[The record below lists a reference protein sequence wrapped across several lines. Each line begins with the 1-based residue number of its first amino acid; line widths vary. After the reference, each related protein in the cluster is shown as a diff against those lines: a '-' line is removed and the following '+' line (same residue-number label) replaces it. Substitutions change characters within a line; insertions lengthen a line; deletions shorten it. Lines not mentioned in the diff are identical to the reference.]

1 MSKIVKYMGEI
12 KMSYFS
18 KPVRLDPRGY
28 PSDGLVLKIDGK
40 NIWAIREKDSPKTL
54 VYLVPN
60 NPHIQQLDSDITLVE
75 YLDVPEDLIKKTL
88 DALSQHPRLRK
99 DIVVLT
105 FQGPKNYQWA
115 D

>member
-1 MSKIVKYMGEI
+1 
-12 KMSYFS
+12 MSYFS

-60 NPHIQQLDSDITLVE
+60 NPHIHRLDPAITLIE
-75 YLDVPEDLIKKTL
+75 YLFVSKNLVDKAL
-88 DALSQHPRLRK
+88 DAISQHPRLRK